1 MPAEIDKEMPCIT
14 VKDLTMAYGPKVIQ
28 RDITFKVNRGDIFII
43 MGGSGCGKSTLLRHL
58 IGLMPPAKG
67 EVLYGGEDF
76 WAASPE
82 RQREIMR
89 RFGILYQSGALWS
102 SMTLAENVALPL
114 EEYTSLP
121 PAEIRERVALKLALV
136 GLAGFGS
143 YYPSEISGGM
153 KKRAGLARA
162 MALDPDILF
171 FDEPSAGLDPVSARL
186 LDDLILELR
195 ASLGATVVVV
205 THELASIFAIG
216 NNSVFLDP
224 ETRTM
229 IAGGDPK
236 KLLEETDDPKVKSFL
251 TRGGSAA

>member
-1 MPAEIDKEMPCIT
+1 
-14 VKDLTMAYGPKVIQ
+14 
-28 RDITFKVNRGDIFII
+28 

-58 IGLMPPAKG
+58 IGLMQPAKG
-67 EVLYGGEDF
+67 RVLYGGEDF
-76 WAASPE
+76 WAAEVE
-82 RQREIMR
+82 RQRQIMR
-89 RFGILYQSGALWS
+89 RFGVLYQSGALWS

-114 EEYTSLP
+114 EEYALLP
-121 PAEIRERVALKLALV
+121 PGEIRERVSLKLALV
-136 GLAGFGS
+136 GLAGFEG

-171 FDEPSAGLDPVSARL
+171 FDEPSAGLDPISSRL

-195 ASLGATVVVV
+195 ESLRATVVVV

-224 ETRTM
+224 ETKTM
-229 IAGGDPK
+229 IAAGDPK
-236 KLLEETDDPKVKSFL
+236 ILLQESDDPRVIRFL
-251 TRGGSAA
+251 TRGEAAARTG